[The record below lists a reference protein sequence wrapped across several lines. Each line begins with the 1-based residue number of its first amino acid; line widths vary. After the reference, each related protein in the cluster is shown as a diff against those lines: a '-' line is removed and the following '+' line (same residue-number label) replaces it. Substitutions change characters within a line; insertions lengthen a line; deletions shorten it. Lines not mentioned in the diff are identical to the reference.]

1 MKAGMTAANSLLTWL
16 DVERV
21 FKKKTLLWT
30 HLPNE
35 VLGVDCYYSGVDVR
49 CASGGVDSARRWL
62 MDIFGRCYTDE
73 KSIIELQIGK
83 SEYPVFFVEE
93 DRVGE
98 HVGVKGVYPLWRDI
112 TYISTRE
119 NGFFEGGGWSAEDSV
134 PSESLMHWP
143 SAFESG
149 PDIISFHSFKGG
161 VGRTT
166 ALMTYVSA
174 CLDDRSG
181 DKRKILVVDADL
193 EAPGIS
199 FWLNDENRPTVSF
212 IQFMEAI
219 HYPPTSELDDSI
231 KYFSEEL
238 RKTSFTLQ
246 GLHKEV
252 FILPAALDLS
262 EIQDMAI
269 VPEHLARNPEN
280 PWRLGDC
287 LHKLGEMLQVDVVF
301 IDLRAGLSELASPI
315 LFDPRVDHFF
325 VTTVAPQSSMGMAE
339 VLSRLYGSSRNLP
352 KERRQDVCPSVIISL
367 LTKELRD
374 SSAYEEAMR
383 VLEEAYP
390 VMNGDPLTSAVQ
402 WLEADFSNSL
412 MSIASVREA
421 IESLRGSQRLYA
433 SALDW
438 ARSLYSQKSKEQSE
452 LLVDVFG
459 EKSGGRE
466 AAKCLHE
473 ICQKAQFAE
482 GNGPGQILAIEPLLN
497 LGKHFSSDL
506 PNVLMVGAK
515 GAGKTFTFRQLVS
528 AGSWAAFLEKVGF
541 EKEDVSEAEIFPV
554 LWSANISDSPEGEIK
569 KSQKRVLD
577 SLGVPVRDL
586 LTAGSI
592 SRHIKDALGDPPK
605 HWSSFWDNLIA
616 KQFGLSE
623 GGLEEVNALLVS
635 RSTRMVLVFDGIEDE
650 FNDAEDAT
658 AGAAIQALLKI
669 TNRVGELENSHLGVL
684 VFVRMDYVQATI
696 TQNAAQL
703 LQRFKPFMLRWD
715 PESFLRLAYMLGA
728 QAGVLGPVDKRE
740 VLHLEELKIRLEK
753 LWGKKLGS
761 ERSKEAHSAR
771 WVYAALCDLKGN
783 VQARDLVRFL
793 KFSAYEEI
801 KRQGQGWPDRVLSPE
816 SMRKAIKD
824 CSEEKVSEA
833 KEEISYLRKWLD
845 LMDQKEIRDRRIP
858 FSAESV
864 GLDAGLLK
872 SLRDIGIIYEDLDG
886 GLGDER
892 LFLPEIF
899 RWGLGFETSASGRPR
914 MQALLKKNI
923 GVIPL

>member
-402 WLEADFSNSL
+402 
-412 MSIASVREA
+412 
-421 IESLRGSQRLYA
+421 
-433 SALDW
+433 
-438 ARSLYSQKSKEQSE
+438 
-452 LLVDVFG
+452 
-459 EKSGGRE
+459 
-466 AAKCLHE
+466 
-473 ICQKAQFAE
+473 
-482 GNGPGQILAIEPLLN
+482 
-497 LGKHFSSDL
+497 
-506 PNVLMVGAK
+506 
-515 GAGKTFTFRQLVS
+515 
-528 AGSWAAFLEKVGF
+528 
-541 EKEDVSEAEIFPV
+541 
-554 LWSANISDSPEGEIK
+554 
-569 KSQKRVLD
+569 
-577 SLGVPVRDL
+577 
-586 LTAGSI
+586 
-592 SRHIKDALGDPPK
+592 
-605 HWSSFWDNLIA
+605 
-616 KQFGLSE
+616 
-623 GGLEEVNALLVS
+623 
-635 RSTRMVLVFDGIEDE
+635 
-650 FNDAEDAT
+650 
-658 AGAAIQALLKI
+658 
-669 TNRVGELENSHLGVL
+669 
-684 VFVRMDYVQATI
+684 
-696 TQNAAQL
+696 
-703 LQRFKPFMLRWD
+703 
-715 PESFLRLAYMLGA
+715 
-728 QAGVLGPVDKRE
+728 
-740 VLHLEELKIRLEK
+740 
-753 LWGKKLGS
+753 
-761 ERSKEAHSAR
+761 
-771 WVYAALCDLKGN
+771 
-783 VQARDLVRFL
+783 
-793 KFSAYEEI
+793 
-801 KRQGQGWPDRVLSPE
+801 
-816 SMRKAIKD
+816 
-824 CSEEKVSEA
+824 
-833 KEEISYLRKWLD
+833 
-845 LMDQKEIRDRRIP
+845 
-858 FSAESV
+858 
-864 GLDAGLLK
+864 
-872 SLRDIGIIYEDLDG
+872 
-886 GLGDER
+886 
-892 LFLPEIF
+892 
-899 RWGLGFETSASGRPR
+899 
-914 MQALLKKNI
+914 
-923 GVIPL
+923 